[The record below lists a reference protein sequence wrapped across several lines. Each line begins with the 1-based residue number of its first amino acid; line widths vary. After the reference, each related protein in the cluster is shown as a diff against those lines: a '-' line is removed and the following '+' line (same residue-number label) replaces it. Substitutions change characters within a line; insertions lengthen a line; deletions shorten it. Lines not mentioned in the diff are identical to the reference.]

1 MFQLSVFNFILKF
14 QAFQLYNI
22 LVTLWSNALLTLPL
36 APRARRAG
44 PSVLVNKRIW
54 RIKNRFLK
62 SYFLSLALLKLV
74 RATLASSAL
83 HYFGAGFNSRYT
95 GARQGW
101 APATVLIPSLKAA
114 RPLDNIGH
122 YSTALKKNQTLRIKT
137 KKENFETKTKM
148 YNRVD

>member
-1 MFQLSVFNFILKF
+1 MFQLSVFNFILNF
-14 QAFQLYNI
+14 SAFQFYNI

-122 YSTALKKNQTLRIKT
+122 YSTALKKIRPYELKPKGKFWN
-137 KKENFETKTKM
+137 KTKM

>member
-1 MFQLSVFNFILKF
+1 MFQLSVLNFQF
-14 QAFQLYNI
+14 YPQFYNI

-62 SYFLSLALLKLV
+62 SYFFSLALLKLV

-114 RPLDNIGH
+114 RIPLDNIGH
-122 YSTALKKNQTLRIKT
+122 YSTVLKKIRPYELKPKGKFWNKVKL
-137 KKENFETKTKM
+137 

>member
-1 MFQLSVFNFILKF
+1 MFQLSVLNFQF
-14 QAFQLYNI
+14 YPQFYNI

-122 YSTALKKNQTLRIKT
+122 YSTVLKKIRPYELKP
-137 KKENFETKTKM
+137 KEKFWKEMKL